1 MYSFFLA
8 STLALTTVN
17 AAVVKRDISPFP
29 SDTPVGT
36 VTVDA
41 QAQASAYTAGL
52 ALSES
57 DAGSDN
63 VTADS
68 IRLINFDGCSS
79 MDGVPDAEA
88 QIYSGWQQ
96 AQKIMALLA
105 LKDGTVDFNTA
116 GGKLYHLQNAA
127 ELALT
132 AITST

>member
-1 MYSFFLA
+1 MYSSIFFSSA
-8 STLALTTVN
+8 LALATVR
-17 AAVVKRDISPFP
+17 AAVIERDISPFP

-36 VTVDA
+36 VTVNA
-41 QAQASAYTAGL
+41 EAQASAYTAAL

-68 IRLINFDGCSS
+68 IRLINFDGCST
-79 MDGVPDAEA
+79 MDGVTDAET

-96 AQKIMALLA
+96 AQKIMALQA

-116 GGKLYHLQNAA
+116 GGKSSFRRTQ
-127 ELALT
+127 
-132 AITST
+132 

>member
-79 MDGVPDAEA
+79 MPGVSNAEA

-96 AQKIMALLA
+96 AQKIMAVQA
-105 LKDGTVDFNTA
+105 LKDGAVDFNTA
-116 GGKLYHLQNAA
+116 GGKQH
-127 ELALT
+127 
-132 AITST
+132 